1 MEIWHNSRQEQIVV
15 GKNFLIIRSHY
26 QVNIHYLLSI
36 SNEEMYGIIRSEITR
51 LIRIENQKKSCFSF
65 HAGLVEYEKKKIMIV
80 GDKGMGKT
88 SSCLYFLE
96 KGAKNFTD
104 ELVFFN
110 ADVVSGLS
118 RLMSISVENMQQYF
132 SDYRNEVFRKS
143 KSVLNLQEKVILKT
157 KYSNN
162 KLNNIDEVILLVHSD
177 SNLNTQFPYIKRK
190 QLLSTQLIPGNV
202 TCTENEIAIFNDLIE
217 KTSISSVSEIKSK
230 LGL

>member
-1 MEIWHNSRQEQIVV
+1 
-15 GKNFLIIRSHY
+15 
-26 QVNIHYLLSI
+26 
-36 SNEEMYGIIRSEITR
+36 MYGIIRSEITR

-143 KSVLNLQEKVILKT
+143 KSVLNLQEKFILKT
-157 KYSNN
+157 K
-162 KLNNIDEVILLVHSD
+162 
-177 SNLNTQFPYIKRK
+177 
-190 QLLSTQLIPGNV
+190 
-202 TCTENEIAIFNDLIE
+202 
-217 KTSISSVSEIKSK
+217 
-230 LGL
+230 